1 MSTFIISDDNNDK
14 PSINDKSILTLKPS
28 KVPKPY
34 QPRSKKEPEEN
45 PEESHRSQ
53 RIREFIS
60 EKCYLGP
67 LNHVG
72 FLELLKAFN
81 IYSFGHQAP
90 FAMPQPVFRELMI
103 QICSEMKLYRN
114 KTSKGMQYVGISLDP
129 NQKYKKKPKSVSEKV
144 LEQNQLR
151 ARSQAH
157 QNYEKKRHLILHQV
171 EQRQEFQRSCFDHL
185 DNTNL
190 PRSIPVQSNLLDKLR
205 QSGCRVVQYVW
216 EPTDYDDNNLEMTSP
231 TSRKLNKT
239 ATLTRM
245 LENYKGFHEDI
256 EKIQLDVRKKS
267 IEDLEAK
274 LKAGTLD
281 QFGQERL
288 KLLRIAPIQLLEDY
302 STKEQKEAH
311 EKYNDMISKSD
322 VMAIP
327 SNIWN
332 PPSSEYTTT
341 TATTAPRQDVH
352 MVEKTQENHQCLP
365 PPCQLTLRRRE
376 LLQKSKDTNNTLD
389 IKPVIVPL
397 LPPSI
402 RPSKLKA
409 TPGAPCLPLRVPPL
423 PRLPSP
429 RVNDA
434 NEPLTKLIPTA
445 GTYHTNSTRFQ

>member
-81 IYSFGHQAP
+81 IYSFGHQAW
-90 FAMPQPVFRELMI
+90 FATPQPVFRELMI

-144 LEQNQLR
+144 LEQKQLR

-185 DNTNL
+185 DNSNL
-190 PRSIPVQSNLLDKLR
+190 PRSIPIQSDLLDKFR

-216 EPTDYDDNNLEMTSP
+216 EPTDCDDNNLEMTSP
-231 TSRKLNKT
+231 LSRKLNKT
-239 ATLTRM
+239 ATLTQM
-245 LENYKGFHEDI
+245 LENYKGFHEEI

-281 QFGQERL
+281 QLGKERL
-288 KLLRIAPIQLLEDY
+288 KTLRITPITLLEDY
-302 STKEQKEAH
+302 STKEQKEAR
-311 EKYNDMISKSD
+311 EKYEIMESKSRI
-322 VMAIP
+322 MASLP
-327 SNIWN
+327 
-332 PPSSEYTTT
+332 PPPPPPPLPSSSTDDKI
-341 TATTAPRQDVH
+341 QQKH
-352 MVEKTQENHQCLP
+352 HQHLLP

-376 LLQKSKDTNNTLD
+376 LSQNQMIQTIL
-389 IKPVIVPL
+389 
-397 LPPSI
+397 
-402 RPSKLKA
+402 
-409 TPGAPCLPLRVPPL
+409 
-423 PRLPSP
+423 
-429 RVNDA
+429 
-434 NEPLTKLIPTA
+434 
-445 GTYHTNSTRFQ
+445 